1 MTDPDEYENYEY
13 EPFEESIEEWIG
25 AEEYQE

>member
-1 MTDPDEYENYEY
+1 MTDPDEYEDYEY
-13 EPFEESIEEWIG
+13 PDFEESVEEWIG